1 MNLNFDFASAGQR
14 LADRVEAAGWEPLVS
29 GLVRVVQVLIH
40 LHTTRVLSF
49 FLALISTF
57 NPCRL
62 VIAIFNRWA
71 AGALLY
77 PATLAAVQHTILK
90 PLRVGAHS
98 RVVGTVF
105 GLGSIVCAASVASEG
120 FIGAGRATS
129 AGLKA
134 HRNGAD
140 APDAIQEGLHHALV
154 VRRPRSAVDV
164 AASSRHHREH
174 GSSPSISLARSILAA
189 IAALGQD
196 GTLEHVSVAAIDMA
210 NAVLHS
216 DRTAAAFIYGST
228 AAIWVLLCGARLR
241 AVCPSNLMSPG
252 AFARVSIPARRFIH
266 ATPKEKG
273 LNNTAGDRFG
283 CHSCGRKEAKG
294 RYVADHQPPSKLVS
308 PLIPIIIYI
317 KCVRA
322 RACACV
328 RAYAC
333 VHACVR
339 ALQRLLFF
347 LGLNVNNAAKCTTN
361 LCTTTI
367 RVLFTCMYS
376 TTVMV
381 MSHSDES

>member
-29 GLVRVVQVLIH
+29 G
-40 LHTTRVLSF
+40 
-49 FLALISTF
+49 
-57 NPCRL
+57 
-62 VIAIFNRWA
+62 WA

-129 AGLKA
+129 AGLRA

-294 RYVADHQPPSKLVS
+294 RYVADHQPPSKLAGTRPQVFLPHCFKCSSLQGGLVS
-308 PLIPIIIYI
+308 RAKWPWWTAKGMVPHGASLRWYHFWNPIGVAIAVAIGVEPDPL
-317 KCVRA
+317 
-322 RACACV
+322 
-328 RAYAC
+328 
-333 VHACVR
+333 
-339 ALQRLLFF
+339 
-347 LGLNVNNAAKCTTN
+347 N
-361 LCTTTI
+361 
-367 RVLFTCMYS
+367 
-376 TTVMV
+376 
-381 MSHSDES
+381 